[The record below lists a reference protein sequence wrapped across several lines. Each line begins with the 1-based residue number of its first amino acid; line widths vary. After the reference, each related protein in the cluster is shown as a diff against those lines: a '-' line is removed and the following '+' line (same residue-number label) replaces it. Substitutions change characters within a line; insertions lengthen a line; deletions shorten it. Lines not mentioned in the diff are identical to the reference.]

1 MFDVPV
7 SLRNLVDLSP
17 QIKKLYMDEQE
28 ISCFLS
34 LKNCRALFTALR
46 DCSHS
51 FKSLTSIICL
61 LPLVSANKNKTSYNE
76 TKPFMKSLQHLFP
89 YSHQQVLTKAL
100 GILDILLLLGAEPHI
115 QILILYSTQPGK
127 LSNQI
132 TVAYQFTSH
141 QL

>member
-1 MFDVPV
+1 MNLLKFVFDVPV

-89 YSHQQVLTKAL
+89 LFSPTSPYKGLGNIGYS
-100 GILDILLLLGAEPHI
+100 P
-115 QILILYSTQPGK
+115 PWC
-127 LSNQI
+127 
-132 TVAYQFTSH
+132 
-141 QL
+141 